1 MKSQT
6 LTETTKVKSAL
17 RVAIRAARDEREWRT
32 ASILSAALEQITQ
45 AETQT
50 TAHAVEQAGQFIAS
64 LRA

>member
-17 RVAIRAARDEREWRT
+17 RAAIQAAHDEREWRA
-32 ASILSAALEQITQ
+32 ASILSAALEQIAQ

-50 TAHAVEQAGQFIAS
+50 TAHAVETMNQFVES
-64 LRA
+64 LRV

>member
-17 RVAIRAARDEREWRT
+17 RAAIQAAHDEREWRA
-32 ASILSAALEQITQ
+32 ASILSAALDQIAQ